1 MRSFLRKGATIEVF
15 SEGDWWLAH
24 VVAINKNFVRVH
36 YEGGEDDEDEW
47 LEQNTDRIK
56 EHTGTSEPGNDPA
69 AWADD
74 EPDGDRAESAGTK
87 TPSAHAAKGK
97 GGGSNKKAKCAEK
110 PAQKS
115 SEKSA
120 KSAEPAGKLDDKA
133 RDLLGTG

>member
-1 MRSFLRKGATIEVF
+1 MRAFLRKGAKIEVF

-56 EHTGTSEPGNDPA
+56 ESKGMGEPGNVPA

-74 EPDGDRAESAGTK
+74 EPDGNRAGAAGAK

-97 GGGSNKKAKCAEK
+97 GGGSSKKAKSTEK
-110 PAQKS
+110 PAQKPAEK

-120 KSAEPAGKLDDKA
+120 SAAKGAKAGDSGAAKRK
-133 RDLLGTG
+133 